1 MNEEFD
7 FSNFDANSVD
17 TSYTG
22 ESQPVPAG
30 VYEAMITSSE
40 MKRNKSG
47 TGSYLSIGLTIV
59 SGEHAKRM
67 VFDNLNIVHQ
77 SEQAREIGLRTLAK
91 IYKACGKTRV
101 RSHEE
106 LRNIP
111 MLVKVAVRPP
121 EGQFA
126 ARNEVKDYAPDP
138 NYVQTPAPAAP
149 VAPAPVPQPQFTA
162 VQTPAVAATPVPPAP
177 PANPAGQYPSGR
189 APWVR

>member
-17 TSYTG
+17 TTYTG

-47 TGSYLSIGLTIV
+47 TGSYLSLGLTIV
-59 SGEHAKRM
+59 SGEHQKRM
-67 VFDNLNIVHQ
+67 VFDNLNLVHQ
-77 SEQAREIGLRTLAK
+77 SEQAREIGQRTLAK
-91 IYKACGKTRV
+91 VMKAVGKTRV
-101 RSHEE
+101 RSHKE
-106 LRNIP
+106 LRNVP
-111 MLVKVAVRPP
+111 MLVKVAVRPA

-138 NYVQTPAPAAP
+138 NYVQAPAPAAP
-149 VAPAPVPQPQFTA
+149 VAPAPAPQPQYA
-162 VQTPAVAATPVPPAP
+162 AAPVAPAPAAPVVP

>member
-22 ESQPVPAG
+22 ESTPVPAG

-111 MLVKVAVRPP
+111 MLVKVSVRPA

-149 VAPAPVPQPQFTA
+149 VVPAPARGPGAISPVP
-162 VQTPAVAATPVPPAP
+162 AATARSAIAASPVSA
-177 PANPAGQYPSGR
+177 AEREITA
-189 APWVR
+189 A